1 VDMHDRL
8 LEIFQALEFE
18 TDDISDGTNLKD
30 ELGIDSTE
38 FAEIAV
44 AIEREFLVVVND
56 DELNQVKTFGDL
68 IQFVSCAPPAKRGD

>member
-1 VDMHDRL
+1 MHDRL
-8 LEIFQALEFE
+8 VEIFKALEFE
-18 TDDISDGTNLKD
+18 ADDISDGTNLKD

-44 AIEREFLVVVND
+44 VIEREFLVVVND

-68 IQFVSCAPPAKRGD
+68 IQFVSSAPPVEQGE